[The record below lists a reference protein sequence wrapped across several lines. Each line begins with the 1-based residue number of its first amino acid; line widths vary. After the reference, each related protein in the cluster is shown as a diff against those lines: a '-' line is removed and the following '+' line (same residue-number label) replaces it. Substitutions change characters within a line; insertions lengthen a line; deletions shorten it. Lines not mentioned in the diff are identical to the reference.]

1 MSLEQIN
8 VVGNRGP
15 VKRILRELFEGRVAL
30 SRIGQDEPGGVPDIS
45 PLEFGLGISVAAS
58 AQPPSS
64 RSQAAPAAPSPEGAV
79 RPPAPEGWNRIAPSL
94 P

>member
-1 MSLEQIN
+1 MSLEHIN

-58 AQPPSS
+58 ALPPSS
-64 RSQAAPAAPSPEGAV
+64 RSQAAPAT
-79 RPPAPEGWNRIAPSL
+79 PAPKARHEPQPRRGGIG
-94 P
+94 